1 MCLFGA
7 AEVSLR
13 DAMRAGEPDARL
25 EQLVRSALRRKLPQH
40 AGECRR
46 RASAAGHASLT
57 QNTNVFLTGRYPG
70 RGGRSILGQIHNAF
84 RSPDACR
91 YAESREHEESADGAH
106 RRLALGAAPASL
118 GVPLARAPPATRVRP
133 FSTRA
138 GDGDDDASARTPAAT
153 QRPADDESQSDGGAF
168 THLDA
173 RGRARMV
180 DVGDKPVTARAAE
193 AECSLLVGA
202 RLLRLLRDARLP
214 KGDALTVA
222 QVAGALAAKRTAELI
237 PLCHPLPLECARVRV
252 ELPAGD
258 AGRGGALRVHCEVRV
273 TARTGAEMEAL
284 TGCAVAALTLYDMC
298 KSVDRGMRITDLRV
312 VRKSGGRSGE
322 WPRSPEPA
330 SPAAAPADASADRE
344 IYAPT
349 NFPYF

>member
-1 MCLFGA
+1 M
-7 AEVSLR
+7 
-13 DAMRAGEPDARL
+13 
-25 EQLVRSALRRKLPQH
+25 
-40 AGECRR
+40 
-46 RASAAGHASLT
+46 
-57 QNTNVFLTGRYPG
+57 
-70 RGGRSILGQIHNAF
+70 GQIHNAF

-106 RRLALGAAPASL
+106 RRLTLGAVPASI

-330 SPAAAPADASADRE
+330 SPAAAPADASTDRE